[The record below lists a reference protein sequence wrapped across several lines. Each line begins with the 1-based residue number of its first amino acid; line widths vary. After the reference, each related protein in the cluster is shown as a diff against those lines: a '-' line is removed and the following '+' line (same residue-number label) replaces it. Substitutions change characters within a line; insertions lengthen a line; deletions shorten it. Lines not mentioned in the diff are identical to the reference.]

1 MATTRI
7 ISIEDNT
14 ASAEYLDIAIDMLGF
29 EHKNFSNAKVG
40 IAYIEENNVDLVLM
54 DVQLPEMDGYEATRI
69 LKRKFP
75 RLPVIIQTAYA
86 MKGDREK
93 AFEAG
98 CDDYIAKP
106 ISLKVLKE
114 KIIIQIERSQC

>member
-1 MATTRI
+1 MTTKRI
-7 ISIEDNT
+7 VSIEDNI

-29 EHKNFSNAKVG
+29 EHKNFDNAKEAIVF
-40 IAYIEENNVDLVLM
+40 IEQEGADLILM

-69 LKRKFP
+69 LKQKYP
-75 RLPVIIQTAYA
+75 SLPIIIQTAYA
-86 MKGDREK
+86 MKGDMEK

-114 KIIIQIERSQC
+114 KIINQIDKE